1 MQAKGVDRP
10 ASELGAGDE
19 TFQKR
24 LHGHWSGNG
33 GAVPPWSLREW
44 L

>member
-1 MQAKGVDRP
+1 MGSKGAVRP

-24 LHGHWSGNG
+24 LHGQWPGNG
-33 GAVPPWSLREW
+33 GAVRP
-44 L
+44 

>member
-1 MQAKGVDRP
+1 MVSKGAVRP

-24 LHGHWSGNG
+24 VHGHWPGNG
-33 GAVPPWSLREW
+33 GAVRP
-44 L
+44 